1 MSAAAIIT
9 GIGAV
14 GGFGCGVAALAAA
27 LHAGTAG
34 PAGVFKVRTAHVQA
48 DVDALLADIAP
59 LADFVPKKALRRID
73 RFTRLALLGSCLA
86 LADARLDEKRRG
98 RMGIIVATGYGS
110 TCDTFDFLNT
120 TVDEDDPC
128 RSPIRFANSVHS
140 AAAAHIS
147 AFLNEHGPTLTINQ
161 YDMSVPLAF
170 LTACQWLTEDRVDSV
185 LVGGTDE
192 FSRAMGYYSQHLKDG
207 DHPAAASAQAPVGEG
222 SVFFVLE
229 KKPAGPRGYARIC
242 SAAVGGPGN
251 ESITV
256 PSGAKL
262 IVNASAPR
270 TLQPEKDRPA
280 VSFTHLY
287 GRLPVGSAF
296 DIAVAAILLE
306 NGPHGPPDP
315 AGRRQKTPLLCAA
328 RRDDHRDIGC
338 LTHGIAGD
346 SGLVVLAALEI

>member
-1 MSAAAIIT
+1 MAAVIT

-27 LHAGTAG
+27 MHDNTAG
-34 PAGVFKVRTAHVQA
+34 PVGVFKIRTAHLRA

-59 LADFVPKKALRRID
+59 LADFIPKKALRRID

-86 LADARLDEKRRG
+86 LADARLDDKRRG
-98 RMGIIVATGYGS
+98 RMGIIVATGYGP

-147 AFLNEHGPTLTINQ
+147 AFLSEHGPTLTINQ

-170 LTACQWLTEDRVDSV
+170 LTASQWLAEDRVDSV
-185 LVGGTDE
+185 LVGGADE
-192 FSRAMGYYSQHLKDG
+192 FSRAMGYYTQQLQAG
-207 DHPAAASAQAPVGEG
+207 VPPAAASAQAPVGEG
-222 SVFFVLE
+222 SAFFVLE
-229 KKPAGPRGYARIC
+229 KKPAGSQGYARIR
-242 SAAVGGPGN
+242 SAGIRGPGTAPAAVPPGA
-251 ESITV
+251 V
-256 PSGAKL
+256 L
-262 IVNASAPR
+262 IVNSDTPR
-270 TLQPEKDRPA
+270 PVPAEEDRPCL
-280 VSFTHLY
+280 SFTHLY

-306 NGPHGPPDP
+306 DGRHGSPESTS
-315 AGRRQKTPLLCAA
+315 RRQKTPLLRAA
-328 RRDDHRDIGC
+328 RKNDHRDIGC
-338 LTHGIAGD
+338 LNHGIAGD
-346 SGLVVLAALEI
+346 SGLVILTALEK